1 MPTHYRIGQRVQWP
15 GVVSARDRND
25 IDEILIRFTKRGGTD
40 SERIRI
46 FADVTSRSSFI
57 AATQFQP
64 GQAGTY
70 LMEVFL
76 FWPNS
81 GAQFSRAALSPVVVD

>member
-1 MPTHYRIGQRVQWP
+1 
-15 GVVSARDRND
+15 VS
-25 IDEILIRFTKRGGTD
+25 
-40 SERIRI
+40 
-46 FADVTSRSSFI
+46 SRSSFI
-57 AATQFQP
+57 AETRFQP

-81 GAQFSRAALSPVVVD
+81 GSQFSRAALSPIVVD

>member
-1 MPTHYRIGQRVQWP
+1 M
-15 GVVSARDRND
+15 
-25 IDEILIRFTKRGGTD
+25 LIRFWKTGGTTD
-40 SERIRI
+40 QAIR
-46 FADVTSRSSFI
+46 VTASVSSRSSFI
-57 AATQFQP
+57 AETRFQP

-81 GAQFSRAALSPVVVD
+81 GSQFSRAALSPIVVD